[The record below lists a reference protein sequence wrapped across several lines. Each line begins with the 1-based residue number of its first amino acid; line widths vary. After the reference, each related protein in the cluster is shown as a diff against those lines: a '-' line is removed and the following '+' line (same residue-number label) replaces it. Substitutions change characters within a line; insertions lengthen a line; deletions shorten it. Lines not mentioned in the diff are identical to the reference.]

1 MTDPAPQR
9 VLLIDDELDLHDL
22 LLFNL
27 REAGY
32 QAHAAASATDGLR
45 AASELR
51 PDVIVL
57 DVMLPDLSGIE
68 TCRRLRAE
76 AATQDAAVIM
86 LTARGEE
93 FDRLVGFEAG
103 ADDYV
108 VKPFSVREVV
118 MRVRAL
124 ARRVSEL
131 RQARKS
137 PESGRLLRW
146 RGLTLDS
153 GRQQLFIDGAEVT
166 LRPLE
171 YKLIA
176 LLLENPKR
184 TYARADLLSEVWGI
198 QGDVQTRTV
207 DTHIRRLRE
216 RLGAYGDAVETVYG
230 TGYRLGDES

>member
-1 MTDPAPQR
+1 MT
-9 VLLIDDELDLHDL
+9 I
-22 LLFNL
+22 
-27 REAGY
+27 
-32 QAHAAASATDGLR
+32 
-45 AASELR
+45 R

-68 TCRRLRAE
+68 TCRRIRSE
-76 AATQDAAVIM
+76 TATQDAAVLM

-131 RQARKS
+131 RQARKN
-137 PESGRLLRW
+137 PNSGRLLRW
-146 RGLTLDS
+146 GGLSVDV
-153 GRQQLFIDGAEVT
+153 GRQQVFVDEREIS

-176 LLLENPKR
+176 LLIEHPQKTFNR
-184 TYARADLLSEVWGI
+184 SDLLSEVWGI

-207 DTHIRRLRE
+207 DTHVRRLRE
-216 RLGAYGDAVETVYG
+216 RLGPYGDAVETVYG
-230 TGYRLGDES
+230 TGYRLKSD